1 MNEEKQ
7 WKDMEVGFVR
17 KSDGKILNFKLIDVF
32 KNFCNADYVNNVV
45 RINGEVLIADS
56 FGPPYY
62 EVALSVQKNSINGG
76 NGSYQINGNIY
87 DTNQRFV
94 VAKDSNIQSLLIP
107 AQNSVVKG
115 VRDENMNEILPV
127 NNVITVGMEKDHVVT
142 IDFSQIPT

>member
-32 KNFCNADYVNNVV
+32 RNFCKADYVNNEV

-56 FGPPYY
+56 FRPPYY
-62 EVALSVQKNSINGG
+62 EVALSIQKNSVNGG
-76 NGSYQINGNIY
+76 DGAYQINGNTY
-87 DTNQRFV
+87 ETNQRFV
-94 VAKDSNIQSLLIP
+94 VEKDTNVMSTLLP
-107 AQNSVVKG
+107 NQNSQIKG
-115 VRDENMNEILPV
+115 VRDENMNEIQPV

-142 IDFSQIPT
+142 IDFSQIPM

>member
-107 AQNSVVKG
+107 AQNSQVKG
-115 VRDENMNEILPV
+115 VRDENMNEIVPV
-127 NNVITVGMEKDHVVT
+127 NNIITVGMEKDHVVT